1 VPVIWQE
8 KKGDI
13 MQKERK
19 IDPIPEHFFNIEEVS
34 DFWDTHDAGDY
45 EEYLR
50 PISEGVEVEKEL
62 PQAVLL
68 EHSLL
73 ENVKRVARYQGI
85 SLETLVNL
93 WIKEKLLTTGKYQ
106 G

>member
-1 VPVIWQE
+1 MG
-8 KKGDI
+8 KNK
-13 MQKERK
+13 RT
-19 IDPIPEHFFNIEEVS
+19 DPLPEHFASIEEAS

-50 PISEGVEVEKEL
+50 PINEEFEVAKEL

-68 EHSLL
+68 EHSLSDEL
-73 ENVKRVARYQGI
+73 KKIAQQKGV

-93 WIKEKLLTTGKYQ
+93 WLKEKLLVNR
-106 G
+106 

>member
-1 VPVIWQE
+1 M
-8 KKGDI
+8 KKD
-13 MQKERK
+13 KK
-19 IDPIPEHFFNIEEVS
+19 TAPIPEHFASIEEAS
-34 DFWDTHDAGDY
+34 DFWDAHDAGDY

-50 PISEGVEVEKEL
+50 PVNEELEVAKEL

-73 ENVKRVARYQGI
+73 GKLKKIAQQKGV

-93 WIKEKLLTTGKYQ
+93 WLEEKLLTNK
-106 G
+106 

>member
-1 VPVIWQE
+1 M
-8 KKGDI
+8 KKRD
-13 MQKERK
+13 KK
-19 IDPIPEHFFNIEEVS
+19 IDPIPEHFASIEEAS

-50 PISEGVEVEKEL
+50 PINEELEVAEEL

-68 EHSLL
+68 EHLLL
-73 ENVKRVARYQGI
+73 EKLKKISQQQGV

-93 WIKEKLLTTGKYQ
+93 WLAERLSLYT
-106 G
+106 